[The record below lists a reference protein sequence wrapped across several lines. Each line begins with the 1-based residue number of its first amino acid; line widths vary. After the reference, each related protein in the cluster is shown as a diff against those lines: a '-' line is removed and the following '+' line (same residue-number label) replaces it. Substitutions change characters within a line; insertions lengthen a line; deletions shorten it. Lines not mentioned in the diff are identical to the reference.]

1 MLNQT
6 GIPTLEQVLSRFPNY
21 KALAR
26 PKAILECY
34 EDIPCNPCQTSCPF
48 DAIIIGE
55 NINTQ
60 PVLVTDKC
68 TGCGICVQAC
78 PGLAIVVAQVKEHEA
93 IFKIPYELL
102 PLPEKNQTWYG
113 VNRSGDVIC
122 DANIQSVLLSKKQDH
137 TAMITVSVPLEH
149 LHDFVT
155 IREKNE

>member
-21 KALAR
+21 KVLAR

-34 EDIPCNPCQTSCPF
+34 EDIPCNPCATNCPF
-48 DAIIIGE
+48 DAITIGE

-60 PVLVTDKC
+60 PVLNADKC
-68 TGCGICVQAC
+68 TGCGICVQVC
-78 PGLAIVVAQVKEHEA
+78 PGLAIVVVNVRNDEA
-93 IFKIPYELL
+93 VFKIPYEFL
-102 PLPEKNQTWYG
+102 PMPLVNESWHG

-122 DANIQSVLLSKKQDH
+122 DAKIEKVLLSKKQDH
-137 TAMITVSVPLEH
+137 TAMVTVSVPVEH

-155 IREKNE
+155 IRARHE